1 MNQRDDNCILI
12 FVKYPADGKV
22 KTRLAQDL
30 GGRVVRE
37 IYKRFVED
45 SLALL
50 DDLDADVEILFDP
63 PDAREQFGQWLGSK
77 RKFLAQTGDDLG
89 QRMRNAF
96 CRAFSNDYKRVVII
110 GSDSP
115 DLPSIFI
122 ERGLESLNDNDAVVG
137 PSSDGGY
144 YLIGF
149 SNEGF
154 LEEAFEDILWSSEDV
169 CRVTI
174 EKLQKHNRKLY
185 VLKQWHDIDILEDLK
200 SLILRSK
207 DTDFENSRT
216 ISYLKSLEIK

>member
-1 MNQRDDNCILI
+1 MNQRGDNCVLI

-30 GGRVVRE
+30 GGQIVCE

-45 SLALL
+45 LLDML
-50 DDLDADVEILFDP
+50 DDLGVDFEILFDP
-63 PDAREQFGQWLGSK
+63 PDAREQFGQWLGTE
-77 RKFLAQTGDDLG
+77 RKFLAQAGDDLG
-89 QRMRNAF
+89 ERMRNAF
-96 CRAFSNDYKRVVII
+96 LHYFSKDYKRIVII

-115 DLPSIFI
+115 DLPSAFI
-122 ERGLESLNDNDAVVG
+122 ERGLESLNDNDAVIG

-144 YLIGF
+144 YMIGF
-149 SNEGF
+149 STEGF
-154 LEEAFEDILWSSEDV
+154 LKEAFEDIIWSGEDV

-174 EKLQKHNRKLY
+174 EKLQKHERKLD
-185 VLKQWHDIDILEDLK
+185 VLEQWHDVDTLEDLK

-216 ISYLKSLEIK
+216 ISYLNSLDIK

>member
-1 MNQRDDNCILI
+1 MNQENDNCILM

-30 GGRVVRE
+30 GDQVIRE
-37 IYKRFVED
+37 IYKCFVED
-45 SLALL
+45 LVDML
-50 DDLDADVEILFDP
+50 DDFGADIAVLFDP
-63 PDAREQFGQWLGSK
+63 PDAREQFGQWLGSE

-115 DLPSIFI
+115 DMPPILI
-122 ERGLESLNDNDAVVG
+122 ECGLESLNDNDAVIG

-149 SNEGF
+149 STEGF
-154 LEEAFEDILWSSEDV
+154 LKEAFEDILWSSEEV
-169 CRVTI
+169 YRVTI
-174 EKLQKHNRKLY
+174 DKLQKHKRKLCI
-185 VLKQWHDIDILEDLK
+185 LEQWHDVDTLEDLK

-216 ISYLKSLEIK
+216 ISYLKSLDIK

>member
-1 MNQRDDNCILI
+1 MNRENDNCVLI

-30 GGRVVRE
+30 DGRMVRE
-37 IYKRFVED
+37 IYKRFVKD
-45 SLALL
+45 LVDML
-50 DDLDADVEILFDP
+50 DGLGVDVEVLFDP
-63 PDAREQFGQWLGSK
+63 PDAREQFGNWLGSE
-77 RKFLAQTGDDLG
+77 RKYFAQAGEDLG
-89 QRMRNAF
+89 KRMRNAF
-96 CRAFSNDYKRVVII
+96 LHALSKDYKRVVII
-110 GSDSP
+110 GSDIP
-115 DLPSIFI
+115 DLPPVLI

-174 EKLQKHNRKLY
+174 EKLQKHKRKLY
-185 VLKQWHDIDILEDLK
+185 VLEQWHDVDTLEDLK

-207 DTDFENSRT
+207 NTDFEHSQT
-216 ISYLKSLEIK
+216 ISYLKSLDIK

>member
-1 MNQRDDNCILI
+1 MVQENDNCILI
-12 FVKYPADGKV
+12 FVKYPTDGKI

-30 GGRVVRE
+30 GGLIVRE

-45 SLALL
+45 LVDML
-50 DDLDADVEILFDP
+50 DGLGVDVEIFFDP
-63 PDAREQFGQWLGSK
+63 PDARQQFGQWLGSE
-77 RKFLAQTGDDLG
+77 RKFLAQAGDDLG

-96 CRAFSNDYKRVVII
+96 LHAFSKDYKRVVII

-115 DLPSIFI
+115 DLPSGFI
-122 ERGLESLNDNDAVVG
+122 ERGLERLNDNDAVVG

-149 SNEGF
+149 SDEGF
-154 LEEAFEDILWSSEDV
+154 LNEAFEDILWSSEDV

-174 EKLQKHNRKLY
+174 EKLDKHKRKLD
-185 VLKQWHDIDILEDLK
+185 VLEQWHDVDTLEDLK

-216 ISYLKSLEIK
+216 ISFLKSLDIK